1 MARKGRLQEVMSRAM
16 HADDP
21 ELYSVAYRDFDKIK
35 EVPLKEFLHLSEN
48 FQTIPASRIVYVKR
62 LDEVVYTKSSRAG

>member
-1 MARKGRLQEVMSRAM
+1 MARKGKLQEVISKAL

-21 ELYSVAYRDFDKIK
+21 ELYTIAYRDFDEIK
-35 EVPLKEFLHLSEN
+35 QVPLQDFLKLSEG

-62 LDEVVYTKSSRAG
+62 LNEIVYRRAR